1 MYSLYKKG
9 KVDVCIFP
17 FIYWENES
25 KPTQCYKAIILQL
38 KNKFKKWVSF
48 LESSKIDQLVC
59 LFIYW

>member
-1 MYSLYKKG
+1 MFVSFLSYIGFK
-9 KVDVCIFP
+9 
-17 FIYWENES
+17 NES

-38 KNKFKKWVSF
+38 KNKFKKWVNF